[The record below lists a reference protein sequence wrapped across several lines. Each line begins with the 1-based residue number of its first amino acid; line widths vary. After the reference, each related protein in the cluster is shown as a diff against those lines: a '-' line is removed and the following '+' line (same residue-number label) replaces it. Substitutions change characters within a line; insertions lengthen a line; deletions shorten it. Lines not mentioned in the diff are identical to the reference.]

1 MNGKFL
7 NRDVK
12 YLKDLIEVAQTQKII
27 NIKDVGKTT
36 NKVVSV
42 IQTVNG
48 SGENYLDMVTRNYYD
63 MMDFTTGSTLIAYHN
78 FSKQVRRVT
87 GAYSNKFNLNTF

>member
-12 YLKDLIEVAQTQKII
+12 YLKDLIEVAQTQKIV

-42 IQTVNG
+42 IQTVNR
-48 SGENYLDMVTRNYYD
+48 SGENYLDMVTRSYYD
-63 MMDFTTGSTLIAYHN
+63 MMDFSTEEQLKAYNN
-78 FSKQVRRVT
+78 FSDQVRRVT
-87 GAYSNKFNLNTF
+87 GAYSNKFSLA

>member
-48 SGENYLDMVTRNYYD
+48 
-63 MMDFTTGSTLIAYHN
+63 
-78 FSKQVRRVT
+78 
-87 GAYSNKFNLNTF
+87 